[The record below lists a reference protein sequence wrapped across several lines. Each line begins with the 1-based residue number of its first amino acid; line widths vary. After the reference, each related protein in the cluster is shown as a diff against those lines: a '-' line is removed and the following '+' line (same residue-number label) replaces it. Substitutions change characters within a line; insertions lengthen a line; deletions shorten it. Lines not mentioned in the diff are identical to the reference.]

1 MSVTANR
8 VVFTTGGTVQAG
20 GGTYLSRRA
29 DGDLLALCRQSA
41 FAYVLTAR
49 QMGKSSLMVRTVEQ
63 LSEEN
68 IRAVMIDLTQIG
80 TQVTPEQWYLG
91 LLAIIEEQLL
101 LDTDAVAWWQ
111 ANAHLSST
119 QRLTNF
125 FQEVLLKEIAEPV
138 VIFVDEIDTTLS
150 LDFTDDFYAAIRY
163 LYNARATTPAFKRLS
178 FVLIGVA
185 TPGDLIRNR
194 QRTPFNIGQ
203 RVDLTDFTFEEVLP
217 LAAGLNLPPDEVQ
230 QVPSWVFKWTNGH
243 PYLTQR
249 LFLALAEQGQSLWTE
264 TDVDNVVAATFLG
277 EMSERDNNLQFVRDM
292 LLERA
297 PNVEGVLT
305 TYQEV
310 ISGKSPVPDEEQ
322 SIVKSHLKLS
332 GVVKRAG
339 GELLMRNRIYEKV
352 FNEHWVRDNLRK
364 SWRNLDPLAEDLFQL
379 AQRFYSREQRAD
391 AETLL
396 RQALQVSSN
405 HLKTQ
410 LLLGRVLRESNRAVE
425 SVAVLEEAYKH
436 NEAAVQA
443 ELIES
448 LLVIV
453 DSQDEVGQLA
463 IYDRILVID
472 PNQQA
477 ARDRRHTI
485 LVERAMKK
493 ATQHENEEDWQA
505 AVGEYEALLQEYSS
519 ESEIHVRLERSRV
532 QASLARHYNEALEAL
547 KIGDMDVARDLLS
560 KVVSQQPNYK
570 ETPRYL
576 LRAITGTDVEELKR
590 ELEVSK
596 RSLAV
601 EQEQVRV
608 LKAESGKARKHLLA
622 AQETIGALEAE
633 LGILKKDLAAE
644 REYPMTF
651 KTERAKKF
659 LEIAQE
665 KIKQPGIGSE
675 GPKKKSPMSPETMKW
690 LKALGTEAGR
700 RKAIMQMRA
709 PLGIVRLEIRD
720 AMEEFASSADPET
733 QLKCPIC
740 DVETQAKNLVPH
752 FDNIH

>member
-1 MSVTANR
+1 MSVTETP

-20 GGTYLSRRA
+20 GGTYLPRRA
-29 DGDLLALCRQSA
+29 DADLLALCRQSQ

-49 QMGKSSLMVRTVEQ
+49 QMGKSSLMVRTVER

-91 LLAIIEEQLL
+91 LLAIIEEQLQL
-101 LDTDAVAWWQ
+101 NADAVAWWQ
-111 ANAHLSST
+111 ANAHLGFT

-163 LYNARATTPAFKRLS
+163 LYNARATTPDFKRLS

-185 TPGDLIRNR
+185 TPGDLIRDR

-217 LAAGLNLPPDEVQ
+217 LAAGLNLPPDEAQ
-230 QVPSWVFKWTNGH
+230 QASSWVFKWTNGH

-249 LFLALAEQGQSLWTE
+249 LFLVLAEQGQSLWTE
-264 TDVDNVVAATFLG
+264 SDVDNVVAATFFG

-305 TYQEV
+305 TYQDV
-310 ISGKSPVPDEEQ
+310 ISGKGPVPDEEQ

-332 GVVKRAG
+332 GVLKRAG
-339 GELLMRNRIYEKV
+339 GKLLMRNRIYEKV

-364 SWRNLDPLAEDLFQL
+364 SWRNLDPLAEDLFQI
-379 AQRFYSREQRAD
+379 AQRFYSREQIAD

-396 RQALQVSSN
+396 RQALQVSSS
-405 HLKTQ
+405 HLKSY

-425 SVAVLEEAYKH
+425 SVVVLEEAYKH
-436 NEAAVQA
+436 NEAAVRG

-453 DSQDEVGQLA
+453 DSQDEAGQLA
-463 IYDRILVID
+463 IYERILVVD
-472 PNQQA
+472 PNQQVA
-477 ARDRRHTI
+477 CDRRHAI

-493 ATQHENEEDWQA
+493 ATQYENEEDWEA

-519 ESEIHVRLERSRV
+519 ESEIHVRLERARV
-532 QASLARHYNEALEAL
+532 QASLARHYNEALGAI
-547 KIGDMDVARDLLS
+547 KIGNMDVALDLLF

-576 LRAITGTDVEELKR
+576 LRAITGTDIEELKKD
-590 ELEVSK
+590 LEVSE
-596 RSLAV
+596 RSLAL
-601 EQEQVRV
+601 EQEQVRL
-608 LKAESGKARKHLLA
+608 LKAEAGKARKALVV

-633 LGILKKDLAAE
+633 LGILRKDLAAE
-644 REYPMTF
+644 REQLKTF
-651 KTERAKKF
+651 ERERAKMF
-659 LEIAQE
+659 LGLEQE
-665 KIKQPGIGSE
+665 KIKQLGIFSE
-675 GPKKKSPMSPETMKW
+675 GARKKSPMAPETIKW
-690 LKALGTEAGR
+690 LKVLETEVGR
-700 RKAIMQMRA
+700 RKVINQMHE
-709 PLGIVRLEIRD
+709 PLGLLKLEIREV
-720 AMEEFASSADPET
+720 MEDFASSADPES

-740 DVETQAKNLVPH
+740 NVEIQAKNLVHH
-752 FDNIH
+752 FDNTH